1 MKASGISGLVD
12 LYGKDIYSF
21 CKKLTYNEFDA
32 EELYQDT
39 FLKALEIASR
49 IDEEDNPKSFL
60 LSISVS
66 LWKNKQRKY
75 ARRMR
80 IAPTDYLDSDDNYN
94 EPATYKTPEGDFL
107 KQELYDT
114 VNKCILELDDKM
126 RIPILLYYNSQMSL
140 EEIAEILKCPV
151 GTVKSRLFKARTK
164 LKESLEVYG
173 VDRV

>member
-80 IAPTDYLDSDDNYN
+80 IAPTQIIGRQHLTWCIGYRV
-94 EPATYKTPEGDFL
+94 T
-107 KQELYDT
+107 KQ
-114 VNKCILELDDKM
+114 K
-126 RIPILLYYNSQMSL
+126 
-140 EEIAEILKCPV
+140 
-151 GTVKSRLFKARTK
+151 F
-164 LKESLEVYG
+164 
-173 VDRV
+173 